1 LLAVIVWIALVV
13 WLGLVVWSLSVVRA
27 AAGADPPT
35 PDRAGTPPSGLPFAR
50 RRRAITIGQ
59 GIALAGVLAATVLV
73 SDESQ
78 WEPLPLTGL
87 LALLVLGSDILVLDA
102 KRFRIGGSF
111 TGLVLAMAL
120 LGPAPAAAIGVLS
133 VLVDQLRAHNPLP
146 RLITNVAAWATFPL
160 VGGLLIDWAA
170 AALDVR
176 EDDLM
181 FSLLILGAF
190 MVANLLNFFL
200 IAGDYAFHNRV
211 PLAQEFRTIFV
222 PVLPSELVSALL
234 CVLVAAVYVQIGF
247 AALALLVVVL
257 VTFQY
262 LLRELL
268 ISQDRAE
275 RLAALQIGVLT
286 SMIETL
292 ALRDRMT
299 ARHSAAVARYA
310 REIALAMGR
319 PQDERDLVHTAGL
332 LHDIGKFA
340 FPDSI
345 LLVPQLTDEQW
356 ELVKRHPVDGAR
368 IVRRVEGYGPVADII
383 LCHHERWD
391 GAGYPRGLAG
401 DEIPAEARILAVA
414 DAYEAMTADRAYRA
428 ALGHDAAQ
436 EELRAGAGT
445 QFDPEIVEAFIAVLT
460 PRAPRARRQIVSRAA

>member
-1 LLAVIVWIALVV
+1 MPVRSKVLLAGEVALLVAAGFTAAMVSEPSDWQPPELVV
-13 WLGLVVWSLSVVRA
+13 
-27 AAGADPPT
+27 
-35 PDRAGTPPSGLPFAR
+35 
-50 RRRAITIGQ
+50 
-59 GIALAGVLAATVLV
+59 VLAALAIG
-73 SDESQ
+73 SD
-78 WEPLPLTGL
+78 L
-87 LALLVLGSDILVLDA
+87 LALQQKA
-102 KRFRIGGSF
+102 QRISGSF
-111 TGLVLAMAL
+111 LAIVLAMAL

-133 VLVDQLRAHNPLP
+133 VLVDQLRTHNPLP
-146 RLITNVAAWATFPL
+146 RLITNLAAWATFPL

-170 AALDVR
+170 SALDVA

-211 PLAQEFRTIFV
+211 SLAQEFRTIFV

-234 CVLVAAVYVQIGF
+234 CVLVAAVYIQIGF

-268 ISQDRAE
+268 ISQDRSE

-286 SMIETL
+286 AMIETL

-299 ARHSAAVARYA
+299 ARHSAAVARYS
-310 REIALAMGR
+310 REIAVAMKCAR
-319 PQDERDLVHTAGL
+319 DELDLVHTSGL

-345 LLVPQLTDEQW
+345 LLVRRLTDEQW
-356 ELVKRHPVDGAR
+356 EIVKRHPADGAR

-383 LCHHERWD
+383 LAHHERWD
-391 GAGYPRGLAG
+391 GTGYPRGLAG
-401 DEIPAEARILAVA
+401 EDIPLPARMIAVA
-414 DAYEAMTADRAYRA
+414 DTYDVMTARDSYREPVSSEEA
-428 ALGHDAAQ
+428 IA
-436 EELRAGAGT
+436 ELRRVAGT
-445 QFDPEIVEAFIAVLT
+445 QLDPAVVTVFIDLLESKQVAFRHADDADFEAELAFDHRV
-460 PRAPRARRQIVSRAA
+460 RDYARG